1 MEISR
6 QSRMLCGILLLSIPT
21 IQYGGTYLLQLLT
34 TRDRSYVDNPLR
46 QGMFRAGHAH
56 AGVLVILSLVCQ
68 LLADAASPAPAWAL
82 WIARLGTPIAAVLI
96 PMGFFL
102 SVASPKDSVPSSWL
116 SAIWLGVATL
126 GLSAL
131 SLGVLLIRSALSG
144 WT

>member
-6 QSRMLCGILLLSIPT
+6 QSRMLCGILLLTIPT

-34 TRDRSYVDNPLR
+34 TRDRTYIDNPLR

-56 AGVLVILSLVCQ
+56 AGVLVILSLICQ
-68 LLADAASPAPAWAL
+68 LLADTASPAPGWAL
-82 WIARLGTPIAAVLI
+82 WVARLGTPVAAILI

-102 SVASPKDSVPSSWL
+102 SVASPQATAPNGWL

-126 GLSAL
+126 GLSVL
-131 SLGVLLIRSALSG
+131 SLGVLLIRSALH
-144 WT
+144 